1 VETSRPAGMRRRA
14 TVALGAGAAVAL
26 LVGVGQPVGRPARAD
41 AAVKASFARLPLS
54 FVVNRGQLDRRVSF
68 AVQGRDASA
77 LFARRGVSYVL
88 GGRHVVK
95 VDFVGARAV
104 EPVGQRR
111 LAGIVSVFKGDRSQ
125 WRTGIPTFR
134 GIVYR
139 DLWPGIDLVW
149 SGAQG
154 RLKYTLVVRPGA
166 DPAAIKLRYRGA
178 KLSVEDGGLVVR
190 TPVRTLHEGRPVGS
204 SPLAYTL
211 RGEIVGFR
219 ASGYD
224 RSRTLVID
232 PPALLYAGF
241 LGGSGDDDATGIA
254 VDSAGNAYIT
264 GPTLSTAATFPD
276 TPGALDQSD
285 NGGYEDAFVA
295 KVNAAGDA
303 LV

>member
-1 VETSRPAGMRRRA
+1 MRRMAHTSRAGSGDHARVRAIRRWAPILTRCRRGQPLWLVLGGIGIKLSLARPRREGVETSRPAGMRRRA

-190 TPVRTLHEGRPVGS
+190 TPVRTLHEGGRLGVRRLPTRCAGRSSGS
-204 SPLAYTL
+204 ALPAMTA
-211 RGEIVGFR
+211 RGR
-219 ASGYD
+219 W
-224 RSRTLVID
+224 
-232 PPALLYAGF
+232 
-241 LGGSGDDDATGIA
+241 
-254 VDSAGNAYIT
+254 
-264 GPTLSTAATFPD
+264 
-276 TPGALDQSD
+276 
-285 NGGYEDAFVA
+285 
-295 KVNAAGDA
+295 
-303 LV
+303 